1 METGLKH
8 GSHFGQIYGGEG
20 GGGERGNATAAASG
34 QITCLISQYVSSLGG
49 VLSAAGRG

>member
-1 METGLKH
+1 MAPILVRYMEGRA
-8 GSHFGQIYGGEG
+8 
-20 GGGERGNATAAASG
+20 GGERGNATAAASG